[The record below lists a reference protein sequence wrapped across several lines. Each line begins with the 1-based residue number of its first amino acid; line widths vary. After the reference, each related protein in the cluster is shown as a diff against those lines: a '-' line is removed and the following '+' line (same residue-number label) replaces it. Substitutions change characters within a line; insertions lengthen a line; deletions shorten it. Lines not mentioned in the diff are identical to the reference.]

1 MQGNYFSSQEMLK
14 NKRVSK
20 SCAEGSSEA
29 YLLWWAMADSIENAG
44 RATVS
49 GSKETME
56 VSKNFKD
63 LRECGVGNTAQY
75 SVANVP
81 LNDFLQLFHRHSFLP
96 YSVEVKSSIASF
108 LV

>member
-1 MQGNYFSSQEMLK
+1 MLK

-63 LRECGVGNTAQY
+63 FAGMWRGKYCAVQRSKRAI
-75 SVANVP
+75 
-81 LNDFLQLFHRHSFLP
+81 
-96 YSVEVKSSIASF
+96 K
-108 LV
+108 